1 MLSSSSDFSEVA
13 PVLGTPVTG
22 DVSSAA
28 SLSDSD
34 SWASFPLSQMS
45 PPPMKRQKRLL
56 FDTKKILSESP
67 EGKSVTRSIEQS
79 GFLTKKVRHQLVR
92 ILVSYLISHHG
103 KNPGA
108 FEKSA
113 LAESVIAAF
122 PSLKDP
128 QGITGYEAFYTKG
141 SKGCPAGGY
150 LEEHLRY
157 VRKNMIRKEEVGEH
171 QGRKEEVGKHQVNA
185 SAATP
190 DEPDEKQETA
200 EDVLAKVQWL
210 KDNCA
215 PTTKVKEYMSLTSKH
230 RAEWVKDRE
239 RTVAEILEEF
249 PRLLGI
255 GMIEQDFQLMYPKV
269 ADRLTDKWGGLSDSL
284 IDYATQMFPLWK
296 DVLGLDASTDV
307 KKLTEDEKINLSFFV
322 IPMIFDGCDKKKTG
336 GRFGPKETMKA
347 FIDVQ
352 LDIVHMPTYLEKI
365 DATKHPQPFLLVL
378 YSESVLKPS
387 SVFVIIEKNTI
398 PQPSLLKAID
408 VCYKAHFI
416 LDCKYQQLCTSVWK
430 FFERYIFNQPGIPTN
445 KDSPTLRA
453 LRAFLAFRN
462 FP

>member
-1 MLSSSSDFSEVA
+1 MLDFGPETASFDCQSMLSSSSDFSEVA

-239 RTVAEILEEF
+239 E
-249 PRLLGI
+249 LLQKSWRSSPGCL
-255 GMIEQDFQLMYPKV
+255 IEQDFQLMYPKV

-352 LDIVHMPTYLEKI
+352 L
-365 DATKHPQPFLLVL
+365 
-378 YSESVLKPS
+378 
-387 SVFVIIEKNTI
+387 
-398 PQPSLLKAID
+398 
-408 VCYKAHFI
+408 
-416 LDCKYQQLCTSVWK
+416 
-430 FFERYIFNQPGIPTN
+430 
-445 KDSPTLRA
+445 
-453 LRAFLAFRN
+453 
-462 FP
+462 